1 MAAENEAIILEVM
14 VISLLC
20 SLTVDCFWSQVFWE
34 AEREA
39 DEKAK
44 VKREDRV
51 LKQWTR
57 LIQGLRIR
65 QRLQEQYST
74 KSTKKEH
81 IHHEEKGEDG
91 SRAESPHVHGQFSPF
106 FSSQDLGG
114 YSIAL
119 IF

>member
-14 VISLLC
+14 IISLSRVPL
-20 SLTVDCFWSQVFWE
+20 LMIDPTWRFWWQAFWE

-39 DEKAK
+39 DEKAR

-74 KSTKKEH
+74 KSTREDH
-81 IHHEEKGEDG
+81 AHHHEKDGDG
-91 SRAESPHVHGQFSPF
+91 SKPESPHVRV
-106 FSSQDLGG
+106 
-114 YSIAL
+114 
-119 IF
+119 